1 MPWITAENRRYLTAM
16 RAGHRVDHLWRP
28 RLEQMASGTQLGA
41 HAVSRA
47 DAAALAV
54 LQPAYTP
61 LARLLHWTT
70 AALVLMTIPMGF
82 IMVEVLKS
90 GPLQNF
96 LFTLHESL
104 GITLM
109 AIVSFRL
116 AHRATH
122 RPAPLPAEIPAL
134 YRRAGHS
141 VHWLLYALLAVQ
153 PIVGWIG
160 TSAYRAPIHFF
171 WLVEL
176 PPIWRQDRGLSDQI
190 LWVHTGIGI
199 ALAVL
204 ICAHVGAGLFHQFI
218 RRDQVLMRMLRG

>member
-1 MPWITAENRRYLTAM
+1 
-16 RAGHRVDHLWRP
+16 
-28 RLEQMASGTQLGA
+28 MASGTQLGA
-41 HAVSRA
+41 NAVSGA

-61 LARLLHWTT
+61 LARLLHWVT
-70 AALVLMTIPMGF
+70 AALVLVMIPMGF

-90 GPLQNF
+90 GALQNF
-96 LFTLHESL
+96 LFALHESL

-109 AIVSFRL
+109 AIVYIRL

-122 RPAPLPAEIPAL
+122 RPGPLPREIPAF

-160 TSAYRAPIHFF
+160 ASAYGAPVHFF
-171 WLVEL
+171 WLIEL
-176 PPIWRQDRGLSDQI
+176 PPIWRQDRGFSDQI

-199 ALAVL
+199 ALALL
-204 ICAHVGAGLFHQFI
+204 ICAHVGAGLFHHFI
-218 RRDQVLMRMLRG
+218 RRDRVLIRMLQG